1 MKDLRAADGVFTD
14 ETDTCD
20 FKSPCR
26 LLRKSDSHRSSHTG
40 LRKPA
45 IRLQRHQR
53 EAEVESEVFL
63 EALLNS
69 FFLVFAGEMGDKT
82 QLLALILAARFRK
95 PWTIL
100 FGVFIATV
108 LNHGLASWAGAIV
121 ASFFSPEVLRYGL
134 AIIFFAFAA
143 WILVPDKEDELK
155 TEGRYGALLTTIVAF
170 FLAEMGDKT
179 QLATVALGAQYASQI
194 WTVTIGT
201 TLGMLASNA
210 LAIFLGSKLLAR
222 IPMQKIRIA
231 ASVLFAI
238 FGVLI
243 LFL

>member
-1 MKDLRAADGVFTD
+1 M
-14 ETDTCD
+14 CD

-26 LLRKSDSHRSSHTG
+26 LLRPSDSHRSSSYWPTQSGCHG
-40 LRKPA
+40 SNGKRA
-45 IRLQRHQR
+45 NAR
-53 EAEVESEVFL
+53 AEGGVFL

-100 FGVFIATV
+100 LGVFIATV
-108 LNHGLASWAGAIV
+108 LNHALASWAGAIV
-121 ASFFSPEVLRYGL
+121 ASFFDPTVLRYAL
-134 AIIFFAFAA
+134 ALIFFAFAA
-143 WILVPDKEDELK
+143 WILIPDKEEELK

-179 QLATVALGAQYASQI
+179 QLATVALGAQYATQI
-194 WTVTIGT
+194 WIVTIGT

-222 IPMQKIRIA
+222 IPMQKIRIV
-231 ASVLFAI
+231 ASILFAI
-238 FGVLI
+238 FGLLI
-243 LFL
+243 LVMPV